1 MAGDDI
7 KKAFKK
13 LLAAI
18 RETTNHAKAMN
29 ELHKQILRNMR
40 GGQDGR

>member
-7 KKAFKK
+7 REAFEK
-13 LLAAI
+13 LIAAI
-18 RETTNHAKAMN
+18 RETTKHAKAMN
-29 ELHKQILRNMR
+29 ELHQQILRDMR